1 MSGIVKVVE
10 LISESPNSWEEAAST
25 AVARASKTLHGIRS
39 VYIKDF
45 EAIVDNDKIV
55 NYRVIAKVSFVLD

>member
-1 MSGIVKVVE
+1 MTGIVKVVE
-10 LISESPNSWEEAAST
+10 LISESPNSWEEAASS
-25 AVARASKTLHGIRS
+25 AVSKASKSLHGIRS

-55 NYRVIAKVSFVLD
+55 NYRVIAKVSFLLD

>member
-10 LISESPNSWEEAAST
+10 LISESPNSWEEAASM
-25 AVARASKTLHGIRS
+25 AVTRASKTLHGIRS

-55 NYRVIAKVSFVLD
+55 NYRVIAKVSFLLD